1 MSQKK
6 NATAPGLH
14 TLYRALLLSGCVSL
28 FALPAQAAEYVRI
41 SVTEFAKDPK
51 KVEAFKKAVA
61 AMQANNTK
69 PGTSDDFHT
78 SWEYWANTHGY
89 LGDGPKA
96 AGKAATFVPSAVK
109 RNCSGASLTTCTNY
123 YKHLKDSKVPKDG
136 FTDTVWGSCEHG
148 TTGFL
153 PWHRMYLH
161 FFERV
166 LRKKSGDPNFALPYW
181 DYFSETGKGGT
192 GIALPVLVRGTA
204 AGSLYDEWR
213 TPGLNTN
220 TVAIDADSGSAV
232 QAFKATTMTDFG
244 RRLEGQPHG
253 SMHCGTGSGCT
264 APDIGMVPFAGWDP
278 VFYTHHA
285 NIDRLW
291 QCWMVKKAAGQPIT
305 LEWAKANLQMPEA
318 WFKTT
323 YTFADE
329 NGKKVTMMVEDL
341 FKPGVIESRY
351 DKDKDC
357 VLEMPKPKQA
367 LKAAVATASADASAS
382 ASTDAAA
389 SGSAEVAGVAVNP
402 VHTGKATKLKGKSMS
417 LSLTP
422 SKGEALRAAQ
432 APADPNAAPKP
443 ANVELT
449 LENVDIE
456 GNPGVSYKL
465 YLGSKAKPKKT
476 AYIATIT
483 YFGKLGDSHHTHA
496 REDGSTGKIGTLKY
510 DITDQML
517 ELGAK
522 SAEDLTINFVPTN
535 LTTKAVAEKT
545 TTNGAVTV
553 GNIRVENVTGQ

>member
-6 NATAPGLH
+6 KAIAPGLPV
-14 TLYRALLLSGCVSL
+14 LYRALLLAGSVSL
-28 FALPAQAAEYVRI
+28 FAMPAHAAEYVRT

-96 AGKAATFVPSAVK
+96 AGKAATFVPSAVR
-109 RNCSGASLTTCTNY
+109 RNCSGSNLTTCTNY

-136 FTDTVWGSCEHG
+136 FTDTVWGSCQHG

-166 LRKKSGDPNFALPYW
+166 LRKKSGDANFALPYW
-181 DYFSETGKGGT
+181 DYFSEPGRGGN

-220 TVAIDADSGSAV
+220 TVAIDADNGSAV
-232 QAFKATTMTDFG
+232 QAFKATTMTDFAS
-244 RRLEGQPHG
+244 RLEGQPHG

-305 LEWAKANLQMPEA
+305 LEWAKANLQMPES

-357 VLEMPKPKQA
+357 VLEMPKPKSTRAA
-367 LKAAVATASADASAS
+367 LTSTSVGAPTEGAAE
-382 ASTDAAA
+382 
-389 SGSAEVAGVAVNP
+389 GIAVKP
-402 VHTGKATKLKGKSMS
+402 AHTGKTTTLKGKSMS
-417 LSLTP
+417 LSLVP
-422 SKGEALRAAQ
+422 SKGEAVRAAN
-432 APADPNAAPKP
+432 APADPAAPAGK
-443 ANVELT
+443 ATNVELT
-449 LENVDIE
+449 LENVDIV
-456 GNPGVSYKL
+456 GDPGVSYKL
-465 YLGSKAKPKKT
+465 YLGSKASPKKT

-483 YFGKLGDSHHTHA
+483 YFGKLGDSHHNHA
-496 REDGSTGKIGTLKY
+496 KADGSTGKIGTLKY

-545 TTNGAVTV
+545 TSGAVTV